1 MTVLLCV
8 SASAEEAQRLQLEGP
23 RRDFVELAK
32 AIGAETIFRSGT
44 PGQGLLGRV
53 AGPHVRQAWQAA
65 AQARNGDAIFAD
77 GEHNGLP
84 LALFLSLRRRRV
96 RLTMLGHFIDKRWKR
111 LLFRL
116 LSRTTQPATVI
127 VHSLVQREVLRR
139 CLGGRWQIVLTAY
152 QVDTDYWRTEAT
164 PPADALP
171 LVLAVGSENRDY
183 ETLVEA
189 VRDLPVRVLI
199 AAGSHWARNVAHA
212 RALPPNVDY
221 TKVPL
226 SFSELRA
233 AYEASALVA
242 VPLHEVSNQSGVTT
256 ILEALSM
263 ARPVVT
269 TATTGQREC
278 VEGELILKSGSPAM
292 STSDRGPA
300 CVGGTPSIGA
310 TGWYTPVGDAAALRE
325 AIKRAIEHPD
335 EAADMGRR
343 GRAAAAANFGL
354 ERYVASLAE
363 TILAGSEQAAVRGLQ
378 AERAVG

>member
-1 MTVLLCV
+1 M
-8 SASAEEAQRLQLEGP
+8 
-23 RRDFVELAK
+23 
-32 AIGAETIFRSGT
+32 
-44 PGQGLLGRV
+44 
-53 AGPHVRQAWQAA
+53 RQAWQAA

-84 LALFLSLRRRRV
+84 LALFLALRRKRV
-96 RLTMLGHFIDKRWKR
+96 HLTMLGHFIDKRWKR

-127 VHSLVQREVLRR
+127 VHSVVQREVLDS
-139 CLGGRWQIVLTAY
+139 CLGRRWQVVLTAY
-152 QVDTDYWRTEAT
+152 QVDTDYWRTEGT

-199 AAGSHWARNVAHA
+199 AAGSHWARNVAEA
-212 RALPPNVDY
+212 GALPPNVDY

-226 SFSELRA
+226 SFSELRT
-233 AYEASALVA
+233 AYEDSSLVA

-256 ILEALSM
+256 ILEAMSM
-263 ARPVVT
+263 GRPVIT

-278 VEGELILKSGSPAM
+278 VEGDLMLGSGSAAT

-300 CVGGTPSIGA
+300 CVGGTPSPGP
-310 TGWYTPVGDAAALRE
+310 TGWYTPVGDAAALRG
-325 AIKRAIEHPD
+325 AIKWAIENL
-335 EAADMGRR
+335 RR
-343 GRAAAAANFGL
+343 GCRDGAARPSGCRSELWYRTLRGIAGGHHPRWL
-354 ERYVASLAE
+354 GTSRSPRLAS
-363 TILAGSEQAAVRGLQ
+363 
-378 AERAVG
+378 